1 MVLRVRTTQIRDML
15 RRIAPLKRL
24 WWRIQPLQHIA
35 KRHRRK
41 REAEEQRFEDMLGEV
56 AGNVKTR

>member
-1 MVLRVRTTQIRDML
+1 ML